1 MMNKNKL
8 KDNDFLLFTLTMDQK
23 LLLEDNQ
30 TKFNFRGY
38 FIELSSNDNVILVR
52 LTDSN
57 KNVYEGHYES
67 DNYTLF
73 LRDLKSEF
81 ANNNIDLQWK
91 TNSTLNL
98 ATSVLGNRIRFTL
111 YLQKSEKDLIDDLE
125 RKIAELESKLHQNL
139 NQSLRGMKSTS
150 ELIKI
155 MFDKLELEMAALQKR
170 IEDLET
176 KNGV

>member
-23 LLLEDNQ
+23 LSLEDNQ

-38 FIELSSNDNVILVR
+38 FIELFSNDNVILVR

-57 KNVYEGHYES
+57 NNVYEGHYES

-81 ANNNIDLQWK
+81 TNNNIDLQWK

-125 RKIAELESKLHQNL
+125 RRIAELESKLHQNL

>member
-1 MMNKNKL
+1 MNKNKL

>member
-1 MMNKNKL
+1 MNKNKL

-23 LLLEDNQ
+23 ILLEDNQ

>member
-23 LLLEDNQ
+23 ILLEDNQ

>member
-8 KDNDFLLFTLTMDQK
+8 KDNNFLLFTLTMDQK
-23 LLLEDNQ
+23 LSLEDNQ

-38 FIELSSNDNVILVR
+38 FIELFSNDNVILVR

-125 RKIAELESKLHQNL
+125 RKIAELESKLQQNL

>member
-1 MMNKNKL
+1 
-8 KDNDFLLFTLTMDQK
+8 MDQK
-23 LLLEDNQ
+23 FLLEDNQ

-38 FIELSSNDNVILVR
+38 FIELFSNDNVILVR

-125 RKIAELESKLHQNL
+125 RKIAELESKLQQNL

>member
-23 LLLEDNQ
+23 ILLEDNQ

-125 RKIAELESKLHQNL
+125 RKIAELENKLHQNL

-170 IEDLET
+170 IENLET